1 MFNFSNF
8 SKDSKFYDSQN
19 EMVVGKMKDEFKGN
33 PINKFLALKLKM
45 HSVLSDDGKGSN
57 TAK

>member
-1 MFNFSNF
+1 
-8 SKDSKFYDSQN
+8 
-19 EMVVGKMKDEFKGN
+19 MVVGKMKDEFKGN